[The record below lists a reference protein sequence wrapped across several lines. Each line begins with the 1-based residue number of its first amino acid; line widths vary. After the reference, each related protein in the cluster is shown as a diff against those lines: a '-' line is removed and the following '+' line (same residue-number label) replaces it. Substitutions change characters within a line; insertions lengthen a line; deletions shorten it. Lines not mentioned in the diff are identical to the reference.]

1 MIFFLPDYLN
11 VQPFLLVLS
20 SRIHI
25 LVRDFVS
32 DRYLVVKYPVRSA
45 LFEDLLQIE
54 YILYVRRI
62 DLHLDHVLVNFLIH
76 RFVRII

>member
-32 DRYLVVKYPVRSA
+32 DRYLVVKYPVRSV
-45 LFEDLLQIE
+45 LFEDPLQIE
-54 YILYVRRI
+54 YILYVKRI